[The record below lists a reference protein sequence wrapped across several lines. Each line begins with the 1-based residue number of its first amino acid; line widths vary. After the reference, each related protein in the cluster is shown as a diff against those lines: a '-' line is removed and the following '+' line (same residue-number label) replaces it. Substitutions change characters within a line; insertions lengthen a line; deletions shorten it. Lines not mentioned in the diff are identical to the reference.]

1 MHCGGPGG
9 LSLCVYGIWLDLDE
23 EARCKSTLPIRSMS
37 NDIAIASHA
46 SPVVIS
52 ATYNIIG
59 FDQRGMGRS
68 TPTFTIPECAVQM
81 QGDESNVL
89 YTINYNDEHSIRAAA
104 QLYKKVHLQCWN
116 HPSFQLEAG
125 NVTYHFLEHSGK

>member
-1 MHCGGPGG
+1 VSTGFGWTWMKRLVVSLLFQFVLCQMTSQSPLMLPL
-9 LSLCVYGIWLDLDE
+9 LSFQQPTTSLVLI
-23 EARCKSTLPIRSMS
+23 K
-37 NDIAIASHA
+37 
-46 SPVVIS
+46 
-52 ATYNIIG
+52 
-59 FDQRGMGRS
+59 DQRGMGRS